1 MSQPGFM
8 IYADDWENYL
18 NDYSSQEVG
27 EMLKSLLGYFLTGEV
42 TEFAD
47 RGMRQFF
54 RQSAKGIDLDRKRYD
69 NKCLQN
75 AYNRYRGT
83 CKKKNTEPL
92 SYEEWMT
99 TVNEG
104 QEPST
109 TVNESF
115 SISITNTNNQQS
127 ITNTNNQ
134 QSKANN
140 QQSKGMQGEKEQFID
155 RHAYS
160 PTVSDDFMSKMAGY
174 GK

>member
-1 MSQPGFM
+1 
-8 IYADDWENYL
+8 
-18 NDYSSQEVG
+18 
-27 EMLKSLLGYFLTGEV
+27 
-42 TEFAD
+42 
-47 RGMRQFF
+47 
-54 RQSAKGIDLDRKRYD
+54 
-69 NKCLQN
+69 
-75 AYNRYRGT
+75 
-83 CKKKNTEPL
+83 
-92 SYEEWMT
+92 MT

-115 SISITNTNNQQS
+115 SIS